1 MNIRIQTQGFTLTPA
16 IAAWT
21 HDRLSRSLQRYS
33 EDITSIDVY
42 LKDINGPKGGE
53 DKQALVRVQLRSG
66 SPVFVET
73 PHADMYAAID
83 LSSRRV
89 QRTVRRL
96 FKKKLRLARGDM
108 RSVRYVEAMAEL

>member
-21 HDRLSRSLQRYS
+21 HDRLSRSLQRFS
-33 EDITSIDVY
+33 EEIMSIDVY

-73 PHADMYAAID
+73 PHTDMYAAID
-83 LSSRRV
+83 LSSRRA

-96 FKKKLRLARGDM
+96 FKKKLRLARGDAH
-108 RSVRYVEAMAEL
+108 RVRYVEAMAEL

>member
-21 HDRLSRSLQRYS
+21 HDRLSRSLQRFS

-66 SPVFVET
+66 PPVFVET
-73 PHADMYAAID
+73 PHTDMYAAID
-83 LSSRRV
+83 RSSRRV

-96 FKKKLRLARGDM
+96 LKKKLRLARGDT

>member
-42 LKDINGPKGGE
+42 LKDINGPKGGQ

-96 FKKKLRLARGDM
+96 FKKKLRLARGDT